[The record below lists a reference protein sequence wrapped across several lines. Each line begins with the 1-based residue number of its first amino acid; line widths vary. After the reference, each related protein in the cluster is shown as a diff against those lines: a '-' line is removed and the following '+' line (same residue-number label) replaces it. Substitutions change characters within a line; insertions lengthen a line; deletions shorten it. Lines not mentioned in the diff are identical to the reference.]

1 MNYFWN
7 SDLMQEE
14 TIVFIKRKDHSTP
27 QGCLLLPAREI
38 LRVTNTDQT
47 VVYEEGK
54 DFILGPDRRTIHLT
68 TNSRIP
74 VLPESELRREPQSPR
89 SYRGKNENDLWFLY
103 SEDDFFPNL
112 QPRFTYRHT
121 GWDGLVPETFFANLP
136 EIHRKLREKSI
147 LRLVVFGDSISEGCN
162 ATEFCH
168 LPPQAPCYGRQVAD
182 NLIESCSSPVIFRNV
197 SKGGMGVVWGL
208 ENVKRVLDEK
218 PDLLIL
224 AWGMNDASENLS
236 EAEYSRCS
244 TEILSV
250 VRKVNPKA
258 EFVLLGTKYAN
269 PDWTYSNPEKY
280 KGYLQA
286 LRNLVGPGVALAD
299 LTSMWEYLLT
309 RKSYL
314 DITGNGLNHPND
326 FGHSIYAQVI
336 TRAILG

>member
-14 TIVFIKRKDHSTP
+14 TILFIKRKDQSAP
-27 QGCLLLPAREI
+27 EGRLLLPAREI
-38 LRVTNTDQT
+38 LRVTNTDRT
-47 VVYEEGK
+47 VFYEENR
-54 DFILGPDRRTIHLT
+54 DFVLGPDCRTIHLT
-68 TNSRIP
+68 VDSRIP
-74 VLPESELRREPQSPR
+74 VLWESELRREPQSSR
-89 SYRGKNENDLWFLY
+89 SYRGKNEQDPWFLY

-121 GWDGLVPETFFANLP
+121 GWDGLVPESFAANLP
-136 EIHRKLREKSI
+136 ETHWKLRKKSI
-147 LRLVVFGDSISEGCN
+147 LRLVLFGDSISEGCN

-168 LPPQAPCYGRQVAD
+168 LPPKAPCYGRQVAD
-182 NLIESCSSPVIFRNV
+182 HLIEGYSSPVIFRNA

-208 ENVKRVLDEK
+208 EQVKRVLDEK

-236 EAEYSRCS
+236 EAEYRRCI
-244 TEILSV
+244 TEILSA

-258 EFVLLGTKYAN
+258 EFVLVGTKYAN
-269 PDWTYSNPEKY
+269 PEWTFSNPEKY
-280 KGYLQA
+280 KEYLRA
-286 LRNLVGPGVALAD
+286 LQSLVGSGVALAD

-314 DITGNGLNHPND
+314 DLTGNGLNHPND
-326 FGHSIYAQVI
+326 FGHHIYAQVI